1 MEDCYFFI
9 DPDPS
14 IPEEKRTLSILCVEC
29 HDRDMPDTGWFYRGS
44 TEGYGPWDYECCKCG
59 KLIHQAKKHQ

>member
-14 IPEEKRTLSILCVEC
+14 IPEEKKTLSILCVEC

-59 KLIHQAKKHQ
+59 KFIHQAKK